1 MNPAL
6 PQEETLFEGAPAL
19 VPGLG
24 SLLMAVLTL
33 GLALIYFWGRRA
45 GTTYRVTTQ
54 RIVIESGL
62 FSKKLEQLDL
72 YRVNDFV
79 VERPF
84 SQRVLGTGN
93 LRMTTFD
100 KSTPVVELLGL
111 KTDVVA
117 LYEKTRAAVEA
128 IKQSRGV
135 RMLDM
140 EQS

>member
-1 MNPAL
+1 MNPTS
-6 PQEETLFEGAPAL
+6 QHEETLFQGSPRL

-24 SLLMAVLTL
+24 SLLAAVLTL
-33 GLALIYFWGRRA
+33 GLALIYFWLRRA
-45 GTTYRVTTQ
+45 GTTYRVTSQ

-62 FSKKLEQLDL
+62 FSKKLEQIDL

-84 SQRVLGTGN
+84 SQRMLGTGN

-100 KSTPVVELLGL
+100 KSTPVVELVGL

-117 LYEKTRAAVEA
+117 LYERTRAAVEV
-128 IKQSRGV
+128 IKQARGV
-135 RMLDM
+135 RMVDM
-140 EQS
+140 EQT

>member
-1 MNPAL
+1 MNPVST
-6 PQEETLFEGAPAL
+6 QEETLFEGTPAL

-24 SLLMAVLTL
+24 SLVAAVLTL

-45 GTTYRVTTQ
+45 GTTYRVTSQ

-62 FSKKLEQLDL
+62 FSKKLEQIDL

-84 SQRVLGTGN
+84 SQRMLGTGN

-100 KSTPVVELLGL
+100 KSTPAVELVGL

-117 LYEKTRAAVEA
+117 LYEKTRAAVEVL
-128 IKQSRGV
+128 KQARGV
-135 RMLDM
+135 RMVDM
-140 EQS
+140 EQP